1 MQFPIYLK
9 KGDRVQNIKNGKE
22 GIVVWVNEHW
32 GDDIENK
39 SGKKPVEPF
48 RIDVVEINYDG
59 EKYPADYRRDEK

>member
-39 SGKKPVEPF
+39 SGKKPV
-48 RIDVVEINYDG
+48 
-59 EKYPADYRRDEK
+59 